1 MKKSLTLLMVLLI
14 ACRICSAQTP
24 TPAKVAIGSSYVN
37 IGYVN
42 VNPYLSGDTPRT
54 DNTYYFKL
62 NINTKFTVNE
72 VKSNSSTGA
81 IVGYVIT
88 PWNFPDNK
96 TKGAF
101 YDSVINA
108 AKLKLKNQQRIKDS
122 IMAKKAQ
129 LKAVKLEIA
138 KDSILVVQTKAKYD
152 SVQNLL
158 NEKKSVALQS
168 ALTLDPKK
176 AVSPAATKDPL
187 VKSKINSFA
196 LIQANYKSLLQTGK
210 EPDSTT
216 KQNLINATKSIPL
229 ASSSPLVT
237 THAELLVFQNHL
249 QNASQAYRDAIEN
262 LKDNKAALVD
272 SNKRLNGLVAS
283 LYHSAGNINNNTPDS
298 SAYKVTK
305 ESKNYPLATT
315 VDTTDRAARYDELA
329 YLDSWANG
337 WLFYITAKD
346 FSDYCVSIFPK
357 SDKFTWGF
365 LTLPVKMR
373 FDNSKGGRF
382 DFEQNL
388 NFGLTFGDK
397 HQVKSTTDISLNY
410 LAGLSVVSVP
420 LNQSTATAASP
431 TTSTTAISTS
441 AGFMFQYDKFQIG
454 IFLGADFAG
463 SNASKFNYQGKPWL
477 GFAIGVSLFG
487 EGKTTA
493 GTQSQ

>member
-72 VKSNSSTGA
+72 VKSNSTGA

-272 SNKRLNGLVAS
+272 
-283 LYHSAGNINNNTPDS
+283 I
-298 SAYKVTK
+298 
-305 ESKNYPLATT
+305 
-315 VDTTDRAARYDELA
+315 DTTDRAARYDELA